1 MDEGSS
7 RLSDADAVLWALDRD
22 PPLRSPI
29 TAVLVFDRAP
39 DFDAVLERFRT
50 LCRQHLHFRSV
61 VASSRLPWRQPEWQ
75 ECPGFDPADHLH
87 HVRVAL
93 PGDVRQVLD
102 LAQGMALLSFD
113 PARPPWDAF
122 LVDGMVGGRAALIVR
137 IHHAVIDGVGGL
149 LVAASMM
156 DRDTA
161 GTPLIPSHLGGSGA
175 NGNGG
180 NGRNGHSDS
189 RRSPVETVLNVPR
202 QLVTT
207 AWNSSTHPM
216 QTVERWRETTADAAR
231 LVSPTPRPL
240 SPLLRERGL
249 GRRFEI
255 LDVPSD
261 ALRAVEGSPTTLN
274 HVFMSSLLRGL
285 ALYHG
290 RHGSRAA
297 HLRVVMP
304 VSTRRPSDPMESNRF
319 VPVRVVLPADLPEPA
334 DYLRQVPALLDK
346 WKHSEALGV
355 SDLLT
360 TALGRLPAPLAV
372 GALSAML
379 TGVDL
384 VATNVPGPPDEAYLA
399 GARVEAF
406 YAFAPTAGA
415 ALNAAL
421 VTTAGSPT
429 IGLTIDTAAIR
440 DPDVLVSCLRRGLA
454 EVLAAL
460 AKSEEGPP

>member
-1 MDEGSS
+1 MEVVTN
-7 RLSDADAVLWALDRD
+7 RLGDADAVLWTLDRD
-22 PPLRSPI
+22 PNLRSPI
-29 TAVLVFDRAP
+29 TAVVIFDQEVA
-39 DFDAVLERFRT
+39 FGEVLDRIRT

-61 VASSRLPWRQPEWQ
+61 VVPARLPFQQPRWRE
-75 ECPGFDPADHLH
+75 EASFDAADHLH

-93 PGDVRQVLD
+93 PGDIRAVLD
-102 LAQGMALLSFD
+102 LAQGMALLAFD
-113 PARPPWDAF
+113 PVRPPWEAH
-122 LVDGMVGGRAALIVR
+122 LVDGMEGGRAALILRV
-137 IHHAVIDGVGGL
+137 HHAVIDGVGGL

-156 DRDTA
+156 DKDRA
-161 GTPLIPSHLGGSGA
+161 GTPLVPTETPGPGVGPDGGCPGRSAVGAVLGA
-175 NGNGG
+175 
-180 NGRNGHSDS
+180 S
-189 RRSPVETVLNVPR
+189 RWLATS
-202 QLVTT
+202 
-207 AWNSSTHPM
+207 AWHSSTHPLR
-216 QTVERWRETTADAAR
+216 TAVRWRATTADTAR
-231 LVSPTPRPL
+231 LVAPSPRPL
-240 SPLLRERGL
+240 SPVWRDRGL
-249 GRRFEI
+249 ARHFETV
-255 LDVPSD
+255 DMPKD
-261 ALRAVEGSPTTLN
+261 ALGVGSASGVTLN
-274 HVFMSSLLRGL
+274 DVFLAGLLRGL
-285 ALYHG
+285 SLYHH
-290 RHGSRAA
+290 RHGSRVA

-304 VSTRRPSDPMESNRF
+304 ISTRRPSDPMESNRF
-319 VPVRVVLPADLPEPA
+319 VPVRVVLPADLSEPA

-421 VTTAGSPT
+421 VTAAGSPT

-440 DPDVLVSCLRRGLA
+440 DPDVLVSCLRRGMA

-460 AKSEEGPP
+460 ATSEEGPS

>member
-7 RLSDADAVLWALDRD
+7 RLSDADAMLWALDRD

-29 TAVLVFDRAP
+29 TAVAVLDREP

-50 LCRQHLHFRSV
+50 LCRLHLHFRSI
-61 VASSRLPWRQPEWQ
+61 VASSCLPWRQPQWR

-122 LVDGMVGGRAALIVR
+122 LVDGMVGGRAALIIR

-156 DRDTA
+156 DRDTT
-161 GTPLIPSHLGGSGA
+161 GTPLLPDSPAGSGP
-175 NGNGG
+175 NGSGG
-180 NGRNGHSDS
+180 PDRASSG
-189 RRSPVETVLNVPR
+189 RSPVDTVLRVPR
-202 QLVTT
+202 QLATT
-207 AWNSSTHPM
+207 AWNTSAHPL
-216 QTVERWRETTADAAR
+216 QTVERWRETTADAAH
-231 LVSPTPRPL
+231 LVSPAPRPL
-240 SPLLRERGL
+240 SPLLRDRSL
-249 GRRFEI
+249 GRRFETV
-255 LDVPSD
+255 DVPSD

-274 HVFMSSLLRGL
+274 HVFVSSLLRGL

-334 DYLRQVPALLDK
+334 DYLHQVPALLDK

-360 TALGRLPAPLAV
+360 TALRRLPAPLAV

-384 VATNVPGPPDEAYLA
+384 VATNVPGPPEEAYLA
-399 GARVEAF
+399 GARLESL

-429 IGLTIDTAAIR
+429 IGLTIDTAAIG
-440 DPDVLVSCLRRGLA
+440 DPDVLVGCLRQGLA
-454 EVLAAL
+454 EVLGAL
-460 AKSEEGPP
+460 TSSGGDAR